1 MLINAFFFFLLC
13 KKLEYIVCY
22 FACRD
27 ALKDDDVILTGWEE
41 DILDIA
47 KKIIQEQS
55 PRQ

>member
-1 MLINAFFFFLLC
+1 MN
-13 KKLEYIVCY
+13 IVCY

-27 ALKDDDVILTGWEE
+27 VLKDEDVILTGWEE

-47 KKIIQEQS
+47 KNIIQEQS